1 MKSAASSEA
10 LAWRSEGKGFYPLPG
25 GYVSL
30 LEAAGDTTRSAQLTF
45 AALHALAIIAGSLA
59 GVWFGLSG
67 SIEVAPLAFGAL
79 GAGIG
84 WWLPMSYLEGRRE
97 QRRREIAADMPAMLD
112 LLQLS
117 LQGSMGLAAAWSSA
131 AAHLD
136 SNDTA
141 LAQEMRRVDL
151 EVSLGGGWSSAL
163 SAASTRTGVQE
174 FRALGQL
181 LEQTER
187 FGTEMA
193 RMVAVQCDSL
203 RHAELQ
209 ELEEKAHEASVKM
222 LFPLTVLLLPATL
235 LLIIGP
241 LLMMLFDALQQA
253 TAD

>member
-1 MKSAASSEA
+1 MKPAGASEA
-10 LAWRSEGKGFYPLPG
+10 LAWRTESKGLVPLPR

-30 LEAAGDTTRSAQLTF
+30 LEAAGDTTRAAQLAF
-45 AALHALAIIAGSLA
+45 AALHALAIAAGGLA
-59 GVWFGLSG
+59 GVWFGLTG
-67 SIEVAPLAFGAL
+67 SLDVAPLAFGAL
-79 GAGIG
+79 DAGLG

-131 AAHLD
+131 ATHLD

-151 EVSLGGGWSSAL
+151 EVSLGGNWSNAL
-163 SAASTRTGVQE
+163 AAASARTGVQE

-222 LFPLTVLLLPATL
+222 LFPLTALLLPATL

-241 LLMMLFDALQQA
+241 LLMMLFDALQQ
-253 TAD
+253 TSAD